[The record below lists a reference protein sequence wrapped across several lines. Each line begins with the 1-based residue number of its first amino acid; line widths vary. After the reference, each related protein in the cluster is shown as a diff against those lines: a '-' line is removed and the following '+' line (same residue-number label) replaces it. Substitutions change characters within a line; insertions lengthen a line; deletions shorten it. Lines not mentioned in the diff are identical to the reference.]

1 MNSVYLTFGIN
12 AEGQWQSISEVP
24 SGQTDLRCP
33 WCKRAL
39 IAKKGDIN
47 THHFSHNGQT
57 CRISQ
62 DASVQTQLPTFDTFE
77 LLDKHEAQYLER
89 RAKYGSH
96 RKVYSWTGMDEAVDR
111 LEMMGI
117 LSVERTTEP
126 KLDDVRA
133 GLKRLNNHWLDSS
146 GRPTKALLELFKAL
160 EPIADLEYQW
170 SRCIQVESTKIDRNY
185 SKNQFD
191 NLKTLSDLDRAQRY
205 WFDAFWRRQSLIE
218 PDYLEFMKQKF
229 HALNRQ
235 NLYVMRITGEFCE
248 LPSTFIKVGLS
259 ARHADLRLQ
268 EVISSLKSFG
278 KSIKGEVLAVKECAG
293 RLERL
298 LHRLLSTDNLEI
310 GTFTEFFTVDQLD
323 WLLSQMDEVSVAEYM
338 PPEITSGPSDTPLR
352 TGGRSKK
359 TDAEL
364 LAEYEHVAA
373 LIRAGKGIR
382 ETSRIAGCSV
392 NTVQKVKAA
401 SLKVNSLSSF
411 T

>member
-1 MNSVYLTFGIN
+1 MNTVYLTFGIN

-47 THHFSHNGQT
+47 THHFSHNDQT

-111 LEMMGI
+111 LDIMGI

-133 GLKRLNNHWLDSS
+133 GLKRLNSHWLDSS
-146 GRPTKALLELFKAL
+146 DRPTKALFELFKAL
-160 EPIADLEYQW
+160 EPIADLEYRW
-170 SRCIQVESTKIDRNY
+170 SRCIQIKSTKVDRNY

-205 WFDAFWRRQSLIE
+205 WFDAFWRKQSLTN
-218 PDYLEFMKQKF
+218 PDYLEFMKQKS

-235 NLYVMRITGEFCE
+235 NLYVMRITGEFGE
-248 LPSTFIKVGLS
+248 QLPSTFIKVGLS
-259 ARHADLRLQ
+259 ARHAELRLQ

-293 RLERL
+293 RLEQL
-298 LHRLLSTDNLEI
+298 LHQIFICGQFKNRDI
-310 GTFTEFFTVDQLD
+310 YRVFH
-323 WLLSQMDEVSVAEYM
+323 
-338 PPEITSGPSDTPLR
+338 
-352 TGGRSKK
+352 GRSVG
-359 TDAEL
+359 L
-364 LAEYEHVAA
+364 VVVANGRS
-373 LIRAGKGIR
+373 I
-382 ETSRIAGCSV
+382 SR
-392 NTVQKVKAA
+392 
-401 SLKVNSLSSF
+401 
-411 T
+411 